1 MRRTGGGAAD
11 ESTIQSH
18 PTPVSGTATTAAV
31 APLSGAASRPTPGN
45 GEAQGDQA
53 LLRAVA
59 RLVPNDLE
67 NLEISYDADARILWY
82 FMRPAERPA
91 FTIELLYE
99 IRRFQ
104 RRVEKLF
111 EEPGL
116 RDDMPVRYLVLASAM
131 AGIFNFGGDL
141 RLIARLAHAK
151 DREQLEIY
159 ARACIDVLYANAVG
173 LDLPIVPVSLVEGH
187 ALGGG
192 FEAALSS
199 SVIIATEEAKFG
211 LPEVLFNLFP
221 GMGAYSLLSRRIG
234 PIEAE
239 RIIVRGK
246 VLSARELHQ
255 MGIVDTVAQ
264 KGRGEDA
271 VYELADQ
278 QNRRFNSHVSI
289 YQARRRVNRITYD
302 EVWDI
307 ALIWVDAAL
316 RLTAADL
323 RRVDRLAASQDRMS
337 TTSRQRRGNGAAEAS
352 A

>member
-1 MRRTGGGAAD
+1 VAA
-11 ESTIQSH
+11 
-18 PTPVSGTATTAAV
+18 
-31 APLSGAASRPTPGN
+31 PG
-45 GEAQGDQA
+45 DDA
-53 LLRAVA
+53 LWREVA

-82 FMRPAERPA
+82 FMRPGERPA
-91 FTIELLYE
+91 FTFDLLYD
-99 IRRFQ
+99 IRRLQ
-104 RRVEKLF
+104 ERVERLF
-111 EEPGL
+111 DDPGL
-116 RDDMPVRYLVLASAM
+116 RDERPVRYLVLASSM

-141 RLIARLAHAK
+141 RLIARLVHAK

-159 ARACIDVLYANAVG
+159 ARACIDVLHPNATA

-192 FEAALSS
+192 FEAALSG

-234 PIEAE
+234 SAAAE
-239 RIIVRGK
+239 RMIVGGK
-246 VLSARELHQ
+246 VFTARELHQ
-255 MGIVDTVAQ
+255 TGIVDTVAQ
-264 KGRGEDA
+264 NGRGEDA
-271 VYELADQ
+271 VYELANQ

-289 YQARRRVNRITYD
+289 YQARRRVHRITYD

-307 ALIWVDAAL
+307 ASVWVDAAL

-323 RRVDRLAASQDRMS
+323 RKVDRLAASQDRMS
-337 TTSRQRRGNGAAEAS
+337 TISVQRGG
-352 A
+352 